1 MKLVSFST
9 ADGKIR
15 PGSLLEEAGLVV
27 DLTAAG
33 FADTTAVLSAGF
45 TSVAKPAAYPA
56 YKLSDVRL
64 HAPIANPPR
73 VFAIG
78 LNYREHA
85 IESKLALPKFPVV
98 FFKMSTAIVGPGEN
112 IVLPK
117 NSTQPDYEA
126 ELAFVI
132 GKGGYRIP
140 ASAWHEH
147 VYGYTIVND
156 VSARDIQLSTS
167 QWSLAKSFPT
177 FCPMGPAIVT
187 IDEIA
192 DPHQLAISLSI
203 DGEVLQN
210 STTSELV
217 FNIPGTRRVHLLH
230 HAPAPWRRRIHRHS
244 IRRRHGPHP
253 ATLAQTWRICNRQR
267 RRPRLSDQSRRRRVI
282 GSRNSIAADSANP
295 AIPTTAT
302 SCLWRGK
309 AAPGCTARTWA
320 CAHRIPAGHDG

>member
-9 ADGKIR
+9 VDGKVR
-15 PGSLLEEAGLVV
+15 PGSLIEEASLVV

-33 FADTTAVLSAGF
+33 FANTTVVLSAGF
-45 TSVAKPAAYPA
+45 TSVNKPAAYPG
-56 YKLSDVRL
+56 YRLNEVRL

-98 FFKMSTAIVGPGEN
+98 FFKMSTAIIGPGEN

-140 ASAWHEH
+140 ASAWREH

-156 VSARDIQLSTS
+156 VSARDVQLSTS

-192 DPHQLAISLSI
+192 DPHELAISLSI

-210 STTSELV
+210 STTRELV
-217 FNIPGTRRVHLLH
+217 F
-230 HAPAPWRRRIHRHS
+230 
-244 IRRRHGPHP
+244 
-253 ATLAQTWRICNRQR
+253 
-267 RRPRLSDQSRRRRVI
+267 
-282 GSRNSIAADSANP
+282 
-295 AIPTTAT
+295 
-302 SCLWRGK
+302 
-309 AAPGCTARTWA
+309 
-320 CAHRIPAGHDG
+320 RIPELVEYISSITPLLPGDVVSTGTPSGVGMGRTPQRWLKPGESVTVTVEGLGSLSNPVVAE